1 MADRTLAIRLAVVDG
16 GKVKAELKDV
26 GDTGDRALRR
36 IETAARPASRALL
49 ALDGAAGEVRGSLQG
64 LAGRLGPLGTAL
76 TALGPAGLAAGAA
89 LAGVGLVLTRGL
101 QEAAQADQSYRRL
114 EAVLR
119 ATGQASGLTARE
131 ITSFADGLERST
143 LATAESVQDAAAVLA
158 TFRSVAGDTFTR
170 ALTLAQDLSAV
181 FGQDLSASATQLGK
195 ALEEPVQGITALRRV
210 GVSFTA
216 SQRELIAS
224 LVETG
229 QTAQA
234 QKVILDALEQQVGGA
249 GAAEAGGLTG
259 ATNRLSDAWGNLL
272 EAIGQTPAV
281 SGTAEGA
288 LGLLARS
295 LEGLTSFFDEQ
306 PIAERIVAANREL
319 IAAENELARLQA
331 GGPGTPLIGQR
342 QFLAEQEE
350 KVAALRH
357 EVEALTDQARGEAES
372 FAGEQRAAEAGQ
384 TSRRGGAAGRA
395 GHGPAPRARPPARAA
410 GNQPG

>member
-76 TALGPAGLAAGAA
+76 AALGPAGLAAGAA

-131 ITSFADGLERST
+131 ITGFADGLERST

-195 ALEEPVQGITALRRV
+195 ALEEPVEGITALRRV

-229 QTAQA
+229 QTAEA

-259 ATNRLSDAWGNLL
+259 ATNRLVGCL
-272 EAIGQTPAV
+272 GQPAG
-281 SGTAEGA
+281 SH
-288 LGLLARS
+288 RP
-295 LEGLTSFFDEQ
+295 D
-306 PIAERIVAANREL
+306 
-319 IAAENELARLQA
+319 A
-331 GGPGTPLIGQR
+331 GGVGYGRGCAGPARPL
-342 QFLAEQEE
+342 
-350 KVAALRH
+350 
-357 EVEALTDQARGEAES
+357 
-372 FAGEQRAAEAGQ
+372 
-384 TSRRGGAAGRA
+384 AGRA
-395 GHGPAPRARPPARAA
+395 DELLRRAADRRADRRRQPRADRGRERAGAPAGRRPGHTLDRPAPVPGRAGGQGRGPAPARSRR
-410 GNQPG
+410 

>member
-1 MADRTLAIRLAVVDG
+1 M
-16 GKVKAELKDV
+16 
-26 GDTGDRALRR
+26 
-36 IETAARPASRALL
+36 
-49 ALDGAAGEVRGSLQG
+49 RGSLQG

-119 ATGQASGLTARE
+119 ATGQASGLTASE
-131 ITSFADGLERST
+131 ITGFADGLERST
-143 LATAESVQDAAAVLA
+143 LATAESVQDAASVLA

-216 SQRELIAS
+216 TQRELIAS

-259 ATNRLSDAWGNLL
+259 PPTGSRMPGATCWRPS
-272 EAIGQTPAV
+272 
-281 SGTAEGA
+281 
-288 LGLLARS
+288 AR
-295 LEGLTSFFDEQ
+295 
-306 PIAERIVAANREL
+306 
-319 IAAENELARLQA
+319 
-331 GGPGTPLIGQR
+331 
-342 QFLAEQEE
+342 
-350 KVAALRH
+350 
-357 EVEALTDQARGEAES
+357 
-372 FAGEQRAAEAGQ
+372 
-384 TSRRGGAAGRA
+384 RRRS
-395 GHGPAPRARPPARAA
+395 RARPRVRWACWPARWRGSPASSTSSRSPSGSSPPTA
-410 GNQPG
+410 S